1 MGRLRSNQ
9 GNGVPVSQ
17 LAKFAR
23 FARGDIRSKSDVI
36 PNARAS
42 LFLQEVSLSIE
53 QRAGNS
59 LPSLS
64 SGMSA
69 QRSSIIADTQTK
81 RRRTFLRSG
90 HAAQAFPILSPGA
103 PISSLSRNIHNS
115 TAYYGRDSVYEENW
129 EKDCS
134 IHVRDGRTGFSYYEG
149 QRAMTAN
156 CLHQRQTRLRSL
168 FSVCLQS
175 G

>member
-1 MGRLRSNQ
+1 MHFMYDFRCTKYDCQIRALCAGRRRKRLRTTEAEAPS
-9 GNGVPVSQ
+9 GAHVRCTTVADGVCLCTMLDVRGTI
-17 LAKFAR
+17 AIIAR

-81 RRRTFLRSG
+81 RRRTFLRLG
-90 HAAQAFPILSPGA
+90 HAA
-103 PISSLSRNIHNS
+103 
-115 TAYYGRDSVYEENW
+115 
-129 EKDCS
+129 
-134 IHVRDGRTGFSYYEG
+134 
-149 QRAMTAN
+149 
-156 CLHQRQTRLRSL
+156 
-168 FSVCLQS
+168 
-175 G
+175 